1 MILSNNV
8 SLEPAFVLHTRPYQE
23 TSILVDLFTR
33 SYGRLNAIAKGAK
46 RPKSPLRSVLT
57 PASKLSVS
65 LSGKSELKTLSSVE
79 IIDHFQLNNG
89 VSFNS
94 VIYVN
99 ELIIKATEK
108 EDPHAVIFDDYEIL
122 LKKLSHQSDQVDM
135 EQNLRNFELNLL
147 QEMGYGIDLSRD
159 AGTNKKIEKD
169 CIYRFYPD
177 KGFTIDK
184 DKVASQKSLTG
195 LDIINFREGNFDKK
209 ETRDA
214 SKTIMRMA
222 LDFHLGSKT
231 LNIRKYLTKK

>member
-23 TSILVDLFTR
+23 TSILVDFFTR

-79 IIDHFQLNNG
+79 IIDHFQLKNG

-94 VIYVN
+94 IIYVN

>member
-23 TSILVDLFTR
+23 TSILVDFFTR

>member
-23 TSILVDLFTR
+23 TSILVDFFTR

-159 AGTNKKIEKD
+159 AETNKKIEKD

>member
-94 VIYVN
+94 IIYVN

>member
-1 MILSNNV
+1 MTLINNV

-23 TSILVDLFTR
+23 TSILVDFFTR

-89 VSFNS
+89 LSFNS
-94 VIYVN
+94 IIYVN

-108 EDPHAVIFDDYEIL
+108 EDPHAAIFDDYEIL
-122 LKKLSHQSDQVDM
+122 IKKLSYQSDLVNL

-159 AGTNKKIEKD
+159 AETNKQIE
-169 CIYRFYPD
+169 
-177 KGFTIDK
+177 
-184 DKVASQKSLTG
+184 
-195 LDIINFREGNFDKK
+195 
-209 ETRDA
+209 
-214 SKTIMRMA
+214 
-222 LDFHLGSKT
+222 
-231 LNIRKYLTKK
+231 